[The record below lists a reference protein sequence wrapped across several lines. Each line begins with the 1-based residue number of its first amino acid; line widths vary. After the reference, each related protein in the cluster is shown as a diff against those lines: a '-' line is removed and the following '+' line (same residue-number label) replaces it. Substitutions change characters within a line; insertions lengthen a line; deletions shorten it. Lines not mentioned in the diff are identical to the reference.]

1 MVNVE
6 HGVIHLISVFI
17 DPGCHGGSRFPHL
30 SMPDAFQAEELIR
43 IHIQQGKNPG
53 EEGEIGPGDPGLPV
67 PHRRERNAE
76 GKGQRF
82 RGEPLPDAVFFYFG
96 TIMIPVA
103 LICFH
108 FGIEEIRNLSSSQ
121 QNTPLSG

>member
-30 SMPDAFQAEELIR
+30 SMPDAFQDEELIR
-43 IHIQQGKNPG
+43 SHIQQGKNPG

-82 RGEPLPDAVFFYFG
+82 RGEPLPDAELFLFWNHNDPGCAALFPFWNRRDQKSFFFP
-96 TIMIPVA
+96 T
-103 LICFH
+103 
-108 FGIEEIRNLSSSQ
+108 E
-121 QNTPLSG
+121 